1 MVKKVLRAACCV
13 LGAWNGKSQTPSL
26 LLKESEVGA
35 LRQDASSQR
44 AARSTQHPSP
54 GFTLIELLV
63 VMTIIA
69 LLLTIAVPRY
79 FHSTDRAKE
88 AVLKEDLAQMRSAI
102 DKYYGDRGRYPDS
115 LDDLVEKKYLRRVP
129 ADPITDSVQTWV
141 SVAPAETGKGTVF
154 DVKSGATGTA
164 QDGTPY
170 REW

>member
-1 MVKKVLRAACCV
+1 
-13 LGAWNGKSQTPSL
+13 
-26 LLKESEVGA
+26 
-35 LRQDASSQR
+35 
-44 AARSTQHPSP
+44 
-54 GFTLIELLV
+54 
-63 VMTIIA
+63 
-69 LLLTIAVPRY
+69 
-79 FHSTDRAKE
+79 
-88 AVLKEDLAQMRSAI
+88 MRSAI

-170 REW
+170 RDW